1 MKELRKNITVILVI
15 FIIMFVLLAGYFL
28 YDVFMYSGRWISSA
42 YNPRLRE
49 RRASV
54 IPGSIYDVN
63 GVELAGSSYGQ
74 RTYSKDTD
82 VRLSTCHV
90 IGDIYGFSPTG
101 VETTQGAWL
110 LGFNENLFDRIQ
122 RVLLSDT
129 AHGRDI
135 KLTIDSGINI
145 EIADMM
151 GDYKGAAVVLN
162 YKTGEI
168 LSMVSL
174 PEFDLKE
181 IDVSQEHGGADEK
194 SLPNRA
200 LQGSYP
206 PGELFKVVTAAA
218 AMEYLDLVDETLTC
232 EGSIKTEDGTIFCE
246 TVHGQQTFDEAI
258 QNYCSASLSQLAIE
272 MGESNLKKTAE
283 KLGFNYQF
291 LFGDVVLYS
300 SELNISSL
308 TSDYDLAQAAIG
320 QDYVTVTPMHMAML
334 YGAIANGGKM
344 MPLKLLADIEGVDM
358 DKRSYNLRK
367 SFEYAIA
374 HKLNDILKAD
384 DPIENQ
390 EMLLCGVS
398 CEVEYE
404 SEDYDSIT
412 WYAGYS
418 ADENVPY
425 SIALVLE
432 DYDGST
438 EDAKR
443 IAQEIFKK
451 IIEDGE

>member
-1 MKELRKNITVILVI
+1 M
-15 FIIMFVLLAGYFL
+15 
-28 YDVFMYSGRWISSA
+28 
-42 YNPRLRE
+42 
-49 RRASV
+49 
-54 IPGSIYDVN
+54 
-63 GVELAGSSYGQ
+63 
-74 RTYSKDTD
+74 
-82 VRLSTCHV
+82 STCHV

-135 KLTIDSGINI
+135 KLTIDSGMNI
-145 EIADMM
+145 EIANIL
-151 GDYKGAAVVLN
+151 GDYRGAAAVLN

-194 SLPNRA
+194 SLPNRV

-218 AMEYLDLVDETLTC
+218 AMEYLDLVDESLMC
-232 EGSIKTEDGTIFCE
+232 EGDIRIENDTIFCNAA
-246 TVHGQQTFDEAI
+246 HGQQTFEEAV
-258 QNYCSASLSQLAIE
+258 QNYCIVSLSQLAIE
-272 MGESNLKKTAE
+272 MGESNLEKAAG
-283 KLGFNYQF
+283 KLGFNFEF

-300 SELNISSL
+300 SDLAISSL

-320 QDYVTVTPMHMAML
+320 EAHVTVTPMHMAML

-344 MPLKLLADIEGVDM
+344 MPLKLLSDIEGVDM
-358 DKRSYNLRK
+358 DKRNYNLRK

-374 HKLNDILKAD
+374 HKLNDILKTD
-384 DPIENQ
+384 EPIVNQ
-390 EMLLCGVS
+390 DMLLCGVS

-404 SEDYDSIT
+404 TEDYDSVT
-412 WYAGYS
+412 WYVGYS
-418 ADENVPY
+418 SDESLPY
-425 SIALVLE
+425 SIAFVLE
-432 DYDGST
+432 DYDGSP
-438 EDAKR
+438 EDAKV
-443 IAQEIFKK
+443 IARQIFQK
-451 IIEDGE
+451 IIENGE

>member
-15 FIIMFVLLAGYFL
+15 FIMLFVFLAGYFL

-74 RTYSKDTD
+74 RTYSTDND

-122 RVLLSDT
+122 RVLLRDT

-135 KLTIDSGINI
+135 KLTLDSSMNID
-145 EIADMM
+145 IADML
-151 GDYKGAAVVLN
+151 GDYKGAVVVLN

-181 IDVSQEHGGADEK
+181 IDVSQEHGGANEK
-194 SLPNRA
+194 SLSNRA
-200 LQGSYP
+200 IQGSYP

-218 AMEYLDLVDETLTC
+218 AMEYLDLVDEQLVC
-232 EGSIKTEDGTIFCE
+232 EGSIKTEDGTIFCDA
-246 TVHGQQTFDEAI
+246 VHGQQTFEEAVL
-258 QNYCSASLSQLAIE
+258 NYCSSSLSQLVID
-272 MGESNLKKTAE
+272 MGESSFEKAAQ

-300 SELNISSL
+300 SDLDIGSL
-308 TSDYDLAQAAIG
+308 SSDYDLAQAAIG
-320 QDYVTVTPMHMAML
+320 QEFVKVTPMHMAML

-344 MPLKLLADIEGVDM
+344 MPLKLLSEIEGVDM
-358 DKRSYNLRK
+358 DKRNYNLRK

-374 HKLNDILKAD
+374 HKLNDILKED
-384 DPIENQ
+384 EPIKNQ
-390 EMLLCGVS
+390 DMLLCGLS

-404 SEDYDSIT
+404 SEEYDSIT

-418 ADENVPY
+418 SDESLPY
-425 SIALVLE
+425 SIALVIE
-432 DYDGST
+432 DYAGSP
-438 EDAKR
+438 EDAKQ
-443 IAQEIFKK
+443 IAQAIFQK
-451 IIEDGE
+451 IIENGE